1 MQQVLMILEICC
13 NNFKLSFRQICW
25 KLLFKEFPMLL
36 PKEIQNLSDLF
47 SRLPNIGPKLSN
59 RLALFLAISGK
70 DLSKRLSKSLAEV
83 IENIRTCDECG
94 NVTTSQICDI
104 CSNDSRDKKTIL
116 IVEDPLD
123 LVNIES
129 TGEYHG
135 LYHVLNG
142 VISPING
149 VGPEELNLKKLNQRV
164 ESLQIEEIIFALN
177 PNLEGDAT
185 SLFIKQ
191 DIERIKPTVK
201 FTRLAKGIPAGG
213 DIEFVSNQTIVDSMK
228 SRTNF

>member
-1 MQQVLMILEICC
+1 
-13 NNFKLSFRQICW
+13 
-25 KLLFKEFPMLL
+25 MLL

-59 RLALFLAISGK
+59 RLALFLAVSGK
-70 DLSKRLSKSLAEV
+70 DLSKRLSKSLNEV
-83 IENIRTCDECG
+83 IENIKTCEECG
-94 NVTTSQICDI
+94 NVTTSNICDI
-104 CSNDSRDKKTIL
+104 CSDSTRDQKTIL

-129 TGEYHG
+129 TGEYKG

-149 VGPEELNLKKLNQRV
+149 IGPEELNIPKLNERVKKLEV
-164 ESLQIEEIIFALN
+164 EEIIFALN

-185 SLFIKQ
+185 SLFIKNELEKVNPE
-191 DIERIKPTVK
+191 IK

-213 DIEFVSNQTIVDSMK
+213 DIEFVSNQTIVDSMR
-228 SRTNF
+228 SRTSF